1 MLTRSFVSEIRRM
14 LKLFWPIILGQLAV
28 NSMSVVDTVMAG
40 MAGPLQLSG
49 VAIGASFFYPVL
61 FTMVGLSLAI
71 QPIISHLLG
80 GGKKKDVS
88 QQMHQITITSLVI
101 SVFMAVFLSQLHLV
115 YNFIPADPEMIR
127 VATGYL
133 YALSLGIPVMVLYNV
148 LRAYCEGLGI
158 TTPTLWFGFL
168 QLALN
173 IPLNYIFIFGK
184 LGLPA
189 LGGIGCGV
197 ATALTSLIAT
207 IVFLIYVEISPRF
220 KDVRLFR
227 KLYALDKNCIKQFLK
242 LGIPL
247 ALSSTMEVT
256 CFSLAALILS
266 PFGPIVVSAHSITLN
281 ISGMLFMLPL
291 SVAIVTTIRVGYF
304 MGSHNFDRAI
314 QTTKAGFCI
323 NLFFYLISVVF
334 LLNCR
339 HFLASLYTDNT
350 EIIDMASS
358 LLLINCLYLLPDS
371 IQMLSIGVLRGFKD
385 SKTIF
390 FVTLVAYWVIGMPLG
405 ASLAWGIFTEK
416 MHAYGIWIGFI
427 CALSVAMIIYVI
439 RLAILFKTRRLPKA
453 LRA

>member
-1 MLTRSFVSEIRRM
+1 
-14 LKLFWPIILGQLAV
+14 
-28 NSMSVVDTVMAG
+28 MSVVDTVMAG

-71 QPIISHLLG
+71 QPIISHLIG
-80 GGKKKDVS
+80 GGNKKDVS
-88 QQMHQITITSLVI
+88 RQMHQITITALVI
-101 SVFMAVFLSQLHLV
+101 SIFMAIFLSQLHLV
-115 YNFIPADPEMIR
+115 YKFIPANPEMIR

-197 ATALTSLIAT
+197 ATTLTAVIAT
-207 IVFLIYVEISPRF
+207 VAFLVYIELSPRF

-227 KLYALDKNCIKQFLK
+227 KLYPVDKKCIKQFLK

-266 PFGPIVVSAHSITLN
+266 PFGPVVVSAHSITLN

-304 MGSHNFDRAI
+304 MGSLNFDRAI

-323 NLFFYLISVVF
+323 NLFFYLISVIF

-339 HFLASLYTDNT
+339 HFLAGLYTNDE
-350 EIIDMASS
+350 EIIQMASS

-390 FVTLVAYWVIGMPLG
+390 FVTLVSYWVIGMPLG

-416 MHAYGIWIGFI
+416 MQAYGIWIGFI
-427 CALSVAMIIYVI
+427 CALTVAMIIYVI
-439 RLAILFKTRRLPKA
+439 RLAILFKTRKLPKA
-453 LRA
+453 LKT

>member
-71 QPIISHLLG
+71 QPIISHLIG
-80 GGKKKDVS
+80 GGNKKDVS
-88 QQMHQITITSLVI
+88 RQMHQITITALVI
-101 SVFMAVFLSQLHLV
+101 SIFMAIFLSQLHLV
-115 YNFIPADPEMIR
+115 YKFIPANPEMIR

-197 ATALTSLIAT
+197 ATTLTAVIAT
-207 IVFLIYVEISPRF
+207 VAFLVYIELSPRF

-227 KLYALDKNCIKQFLK
+227 KLYPVDKKCIKQFLK

-266 PFGPIVVSAHSITLN
+266 PFGPVVVSAHSITLN

-304 MGSHNFDRAI
+304 MGSLNFDRAI

-323 NLFFYLISVVF
+323 NLFFYLISVIF

-339 HFLASLYTDNT
+339 HFLAGLYTNDE
-350 EIIDMASS
+350 EIIQMASS

-390 FVTLVAYWVIGMPLG
+390 FVTLVSYWVIGMPLG

-416 MHAYGIWIGFI
+416 MQAYGIWIGFI
-427 CALSVAMIIYVI
+427 CALTVAMIIYVI
-439 RLAILFKTRRLPKA
+439 RLAILFKTRKLPKA
-453 LRA
+453 LKT

>member
-1 MLTRSFVSEIRRM
+1 MITRRFVSEIRRM

-40 MAGPLQLSG
+40 MAGALQLSG

-71 QPIISHLLG
+71 QPIIAHLVG
-80 GGKKKDVS
+80 AGNKQDVPR
-88 QQMHQITITSLVI
+88 QMHQITITALFI
-101 SVFMAVFLSQLHLV
+101 SIFMAIFLSQLHLI

-133 YALSLGIPVMVLYNV
+133 YALSFGIPIMVLYNV

-173 IPLNYIFIFGK
+173 IPLNYIFIFGG
-184 LGLPA
+184 LGMPA

-197 ATALTSLIAT
+197 ATSLTAVFAT
-207 IVFLIYVEISPRF
+207 LAFIVYIQLSPRF
-220 KDVRLFR
+220 AEVRLFR
-227 KLYALDKNCIKQFLK
+227 QFYTLDTKCIKQFLK
-242 LGIPL
+242 LGVPL

-266 PFGPIVVSAHSITLN
+266 PFGPVVVSAHSITLN

-304 MGSHNFDRAI
+304 MGSLNFERALM
-314 QTTKAGFCI
+314 TTKAGFCI
-323 NLFFYLISVVF
+323 NFFFYLVSVIF

-339 HFLASLYTDNT
+339 HFLAGLYTDD
-350 EIIDMASS
+350 ESIIAMATS
-358 LLLINCLYLLPDS
+358 LMLINCLYLLPDS

-390 FVTLVAYWVIGMPLG
+390 FVTLISNWIIGMPLG
-405 ASLAWGIFTEK
+405 ASLAWGVFTEP
-416 MHAYGIWIGFI
+416 MQAYGIWIGFI
-427 CALSVAMIIYVI
+427 CALTVAMLIYVT
-439 RLAILFKTRRLPKA
+439 RLTILFKTRKLPKA